1 MNITHFTHIQERHGP
16 LLAFRRETFA
26 RDISTA
32 EAAELLLKSAHELNL
47 TDRQSLY
54 GNTLNDWMTGGKPP
68 AWAIQGAI
76 YWLERNGWY
85 PGIDCSQGNAGAP
98 KSSTSDFA
106 WWSYSKIKLHGD
118 LDLAMAAIPKD
129 WPADVVATAEQML
142 KLSWQ
147 VEEDKRAKRASE
159 RHQ

>member
-1 MNITHFTHIQERHGP
+1 MNITHFTNIQERHGP

-32 EAAELLLKSAHELNL
+32 EAAELLLQSARDLNL

-68 AWAIQGAI
+68 AWALQGAI
-76 YWLERNGWY
+76 HWLEKNGWY
-85 PGIDCSQGNAGAP
+85 PGADCKQGNTDTP
-98 KSSTSDFA
+98 KSVTSDLA
-106 WWSYSKIKLHGD
+106 WWSYTKIKQHGD
-118 LDLAMAAIPKD
+118 LERAISAIPTN
-129 WPADVVATAEQML
+129 WPVDVVADAKRML
-142 KLSWQ
+142 TLSWK
-147 VEEDKRAKRASE
+147 VEEEKHARQAER

>member
-1 MNITHFTHIQERHGP
+1 MNITDFTNIQERHGP

-32 EAAELLLKSAHELNL
+32 EAAELLLQSAQALQL

-54 GNTLNDWMTGGKPP
+54 GNTLNDWLTGGKPP

-76 YWLERNGWY
+76 HWLEHNGWY
-85 PGIDCSQGNAGAP
+85 PGIDLNQGNADTA
-98 KSSTSDFA
+98 KSATSDFA
-106 WWSYSKIKLHGD
+106 WWSYAKIKQHGD
-118 LDLAMAAIPKD
+118 LSQAIAAIPTD

-147 VEEDKRAKRASE
+147 VEEDKRAKWAE
-159 RHQ
+159 KRHQ